1 MIKVEMIKCWVVIDE
16 SDHEVEIGGVFLSY
30 DDAVEF
36 IRTKWTDVEDSE
48 IDEHIRETVL
58 KERKENN

>member
-1 MIKVEMIKCWVVIDE
+1 MIKCWVVIDE

>member
-1 MIKVEMIKCWVVIDE
+1 MIKCWVVIDE

-58 KERKENN
+58 TEDKK

>member
-1 MIKVEMIKCWVVIDE
+1 MKVEMIKCWVVIDE
-16 SDHEVEIGGVFLSY
+16 SDYEVEIGGVFLSY

-58 KERKENN
+58 RK